1 MTITLWG
8 RPSSSNVQKPIW
20 ALEELGL
27 SYEHIAVGGKY
38 GGNDTPEY
46 LAMNPNGLVP
56 VIEDEGFVLYES
68 NAIVRYLAARAGAS
82 ALWPEDPRERADV
95 DRWMEWQSTG
105 YTPAMGVAFWQ
116 LVRTPEDKRDA
127 AAIEESRA
135 KSEKLSAIL
144 DAHLAGRRYLAGER
158 FTLADVVVGCAAHR
172 WLNLPIERVARPQL
186 ERWYA
191 EIAARPAASQVA
203 ELRPLT

>member
-1 MTITLWG
+1 
-8 RPSSSNVQKPIW
+8 
-20 ALEELGL
+20 
-27 SYEHIAVGGKY
+27 
-38 GGNDTPEY
+38 
-46 LAMNPNGLVP
+46 
-56 VIEDEGFVLYES
+56 
-68 NAIVRYLAARAGAS
+68 
-82 ALWPEDPRERADV
+82 
-95 DRWMEWQSTG
+95 
-105 YTPAMGVAFWQ
+105 
-116 LVRTPEDKRDA
+116 VRTPEDKRDA

-144 DAHLAGRRYLAGER
+144 DAHLAERRYLTGER
-158 FTLADVVVGCAAHR
+158 FTIADVVVGCAAHR